1 MNKTLFQQ
9 SPPPIPP
16 LALRP
21 KEAAEALGISERL
34 LLDWT
39 AEYGLP
45 CLRLGRVVLYPVD
58 SIRGWLRSMCRS
70 QEVLADNTITGSE
83 PDQSTGFHDMD
94 SRVIPSPVVPQQQPG
109 LATTVPTSTR

>member
-9 SPPPIPP
+9 SQPPIPP

-34 LLDWT
+34 LLDWS
-39 AEYGLP
+39 AEHGLP

-58 SIRGWLRSMCRS
+58 SIREWLRSMCRS
-70 QEVLADNTITGSE
+70 QEVLADNTIPASE
-83 PDQSTGFHDMD
+83 PDQMTGPHDIA
-94 SRVIPSPVVPQQQPG
+94 SRVLPSPVVSKHQPG
-109 LATTVPTSTR
+109 LATAVPTSTR